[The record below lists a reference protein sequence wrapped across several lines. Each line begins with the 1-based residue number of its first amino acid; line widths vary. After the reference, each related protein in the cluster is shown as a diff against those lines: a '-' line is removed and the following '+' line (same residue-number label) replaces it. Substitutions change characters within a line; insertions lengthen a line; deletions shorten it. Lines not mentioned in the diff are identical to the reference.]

1 MNILDQYQTDRLK
14 ASDIPVGRE
23 FTVILERVVLEKLDD
38 DEPEKPVCHFSNAK
52 KSLPL
57 NKTNALQIAEAYGPE
72 TTAWHGRPIILY
84 RAKTM
89 FGGKMVDCIRCRV
102 PAQSEQPQQRT
113 PNQQT
118 KNPPSDNASPM
129 QPAGPDPDQV
139 DDIPF

>member
-14 ASDIPVGRE
+14 ASDVPAGRE
-23 FTVILERVVLEKLDD
+23 FTVIVERVLLEKLDD

-72 TTAWHGRPIILY
+72 TEAWSGRPIVLY

-102 PAQSEQPQQRT
+102 PLQGEHQAAQ
-113 PNQQT
+113 PNQQ
-118 KNPPSDNASPM
+118 PPAEPPTYPSTDPGPH
-129 QPAGPDPDQV
+129 QPG